1 MIRIQQ
7 MKLPLKHSMD
17 DLERKIRRLLRLKQG
32 EGFTYHIYKQSI
44 DARRKNEVMYVYTVD
59 VCLNSCE
66 GAPVRAGQEE
76 QEEKLVKKLKNAC
89 ISLAKDV
96 HYEFALSGKQRLQ
109 HRPVVVGSGPAG
121 LFCAYLLA
129 MGGYHPLVIERGK
142 EVKKRKEDVEQFW
155 RTGVLDPFSNVQF
168 GEGGAGAFSD
178 GKLNTLVKDRM
189 GRSRF
194 VLETFVRCGADSSIL
209 YIHNPHIGTD
219 CLTQVVQNLRQE
231 MIRLGGEFSFE
242 TCLTDIQEK
251 EGWLHSVTVTSDGVE
266 RKIDAD
272 VLVLAT
278 GHSARDT
285 FEMLFKKRI
294 QMEAKPF
301 AVGFR
306 VEHPQDMVNAH
317 QYKGADM
324 RYLPPASYKVSA
336 NFPGHRGVY
345 SFCMCPG
352 GYVVNASSEKGRL
365 AVNGM
370 SYQARDGEN
379 ANSAIIVSVTPED
392 FPNQTP
398 LGGVAFQRELEA
410 RAYQLGNGNI
420 PQQLYGDY
428 VAKRCTKAYGDFASQ
443 TKGACTFADLNN
455 LLPRQLREPFIRGMA
470 RFAGYIPGF
479 DRYDAILSGIESR
492 TSSPVRI
499 LRGGDGQSNIEGIY
513 PCGEGA
519 GYAGGIMSAAMD
531 GMKAAEAVAALF
543 GPLS

>member
-7 MKLPLKHSMD
+7 IKLPLKHSMD
-17 DLERKIRRLLRLKQG
+17 DLEKKVRRLLRLKQG
-32 EGFTYHIYKQSI
+32 EEFDYHIHKQSI

-59 VCLNSCE
+59 VCLNSSK
-66 GAPVRAGQEE
+66 
-76 QEEKLVKKLKNAC
+76 EEKLVRKLNNAC

-96 HYEFALSGKQRLQ
+96 YYEFALSGKQRLQ

-142 EVKKRKEDVEQFW
+142 EAEKRKEDVEKFW
-155 RTGVLDPFSNVQF
+155 RTGVLDPSSNVQF

-178 GKLNTLVKDRM
+178 GKLNTLVKDHM

-194 VLETFVRCGADSSIL
+194 VLETFVRCGADSNIL
-209 YIHNPHIGTD
+209 YVHNPHIGTD
-219 CLTQVVQNLRQE
+219 RLTQVVQNLRQE
-231 MIRLGGEFSFE
+231 IIRLGGEFSFE
-242 TCLTDIQEK
+242 TCLTDIQQK
-251 EGWLHSVTVTSDGVE
+251 EGRLHSITVTSGGVE
-266 RKIDAD
+266 RRIDAN

-285 FEMLFKKRI
+285 FEMLLNKQI

-352 GYVVNASSEKGRL
+352 GFVVNASSEKGYL
-365 AVNGM
+365 AANGM
-370 SYQARDGEN
+370 SYQARDGKN
-379 ANSAIIVSVTPED
+379 ANSAIIVSVTPDD

-398 LGGVAFQRELEA
+398 LGGIAFQRELEA
-410 RAYQLGNGNI
+410 RAYQLGSGKI

-428 VAKRCTKAYGDFASQ
+428 VAERCTKAYGDFASQ
-443 TKGACTFADLNN
+443 AKGVCTFADLNN
-455 LLPRQLREPFIRGMA
+455 LLPNQLREPFIQGMA

-499 LRGGDGQSNIEGIY
+499 LRGENGQSNMEGIY

-531 GMKAAEAVAALF
+531 GMKTAEAVAALF
-543 GPLS
+543 GPL